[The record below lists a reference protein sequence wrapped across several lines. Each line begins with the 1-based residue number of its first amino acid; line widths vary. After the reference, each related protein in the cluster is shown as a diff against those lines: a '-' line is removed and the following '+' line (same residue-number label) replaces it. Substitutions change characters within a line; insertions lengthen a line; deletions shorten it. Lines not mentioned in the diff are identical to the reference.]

1 MNTTPTSPRRE
12 LDTFESALLQELRS
26 EVTRSASA
34 PPRSARGRRRL
45 ALGAAAAAVTGVV
58 AVALGAGPG
67 STPAYAVTE
76 DDAGD
81 VVVTVHELQDAAG
94 LEDALRAHGIDA
106 DVTFDD
112 RRPEPGRVQFP
123 LPEGGIH
130 APSDHGG
137 PALLGLGGCGV
148 DLDTPAAKLEH
159 PGSDWVLTVP
169 AGSPLMTR
177 PVQIAADGS
186 GDLSVIY
193 VVDGSL
199 CGVLS
204 MH

>member
-34 PPRSARGRRRL
+34 SPRPARGRRRL

-76 DDAGD
+76 DSSGD
-81 VVVTVHELQDAAG
+81 VVVTVHELQDASG

-112 RRPEPGRVQFP
+112 RQPEPGRVQFP
-123 LPEGGIH
+123 LPEGGID
-130 APSDHGG
+130 APSDDGG
-137 PALLGLGGCGV
+137 PARLGLGGCGV
-148 DLDTPAAKLEH
+148 EDTPAAKLEH

-193 VVDGSL
+193 IINGSL
-199 CGVLS
+199 CAVLS